1 MKCLNTLR
9 LLIFL
14 IPLLG
19 LSQYSKIENDEIKL
33 FSLILLNDQI
43 KIQNLNLELIQFD
56 EKKIM
61 IDQLGGHV
69 FKLEGK
75 SILSV
80 TRNLIIETDC

>member
-33 FSLILLNDQI
+33 FSLILKLSCSFLYSSNFLFKKEVVKGDTLKVLKSGKFI
-43 KIQNLNLELIQFD
+43 IQHNFNNL
-56 EKKIM
+56 
-61 IDQLGGHV
+61 
-69 FKLEGK
+69 
-75 SILSV
+75 
-80 TRNLIIETDC
+80 

>member
-19 LSQYSKIENDEIKL
+19 LSQYSKIEDDEIKL
-33 FSLILLNDQI
+33 FSPILLNDQI

-61 IDQLGGHV
+61 IDQFEVDTLY
-69 FKLEGK
+69 FKL
-75 SILSV
+75 L
-80 TRNLIIETDC
+80 NLLKLVSPTSFL

>member
-1 MKCLNTLR
+1 MKCLNILR

-19 LSQYSKIENDEIKL
+19 LSQYSKIENDDLKL
-33 FSLILLNDQI
+33 FYPTGLNDSI

-69 FKLEGK
+69 FKLKGNI
-75 SILSV
+75 SI
-80 TRNLIIETDC
+80 RIKN